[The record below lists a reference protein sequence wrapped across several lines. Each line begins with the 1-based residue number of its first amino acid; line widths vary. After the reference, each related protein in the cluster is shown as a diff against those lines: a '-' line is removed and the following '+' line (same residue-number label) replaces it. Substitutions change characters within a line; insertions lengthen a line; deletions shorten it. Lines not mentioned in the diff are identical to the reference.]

1 MSKAPMIMCILS
13 LAGSAVAAKTKPTP
27 PKPTPLHAR
36 AVAARMAMNPA
47 DLTRVTRDAAKGLPL
62 AQDALGY
69 LHLNGINQPIN
80 QAAALKA
87 FKPGVTAGRH
97 HAILGSIETHLQ
109 LGPQRNEQAAY
120 QLAQTLSRTHPDGL
134 AISGYLTL
142 QGWGT
147 RKDTRAGLSL
157 LAQAVNKGSA
167 AGDYFTFLAY
177 STGLAGRRDAKLA
190 EIYFSSALTKGYSQ
204 AVLVAGE
211 RLISG
216 NGASQN
222 IKRGTQLLEQA
233 LMMGEG
239 QAAERIAYHF
249 TYPPYGYKT
258 NYKDAQRAAKLC
270 TAAENAM
277 CTYLSAQLLIRTGT
291 AATAPN
297 VQALLKRAAYQGH
310 PSAVE
315 AYAKL
320 IKQPADAQDT
330 AILALAAKRKLIPQ
344 APTLTPGAQAALNAL
359 QKAQDAYRK
368 ARQ

>member
-1 MSKAPMIMCILS
+1 MSKSPMIMCILS
-13 LAGSAVAAKTKPTP
+13 LAGSAAAATTTPTP

-69 LHLNGINQPIN
+69 LYLNGINRPVD

-87 FKPGVTAGRH
+87 FKPGVTAGRRD
-97 HAILGSIETHLQ
+97 AILGAIDANLQ
-109 LGPQRNEQAAY
+109 LGPQRNERAAY

-134 AISGYLTL
+134 ALQGYLTL
-142 QGWGT
+142 KGWGT
-147 RKDTRAGLSL
+147 RKDARAGLSL
-157 LAQAVNKGSA
+157 LGQAINKGSA

-177 STGLAGRRDAKLA
+177 ATGLTGKADPKLA

-211 RLISG
+211 RAITG
-216 NGASQN
+216 RGASQN
-222 IKRGTQLLEQA
+222 VARGVQYLEQA

-239 QAAERIAYHF
+239 QAAERVAYHL
-249 TYPPYGYKT
+249 TYPPFGYKT
-258 NYKDAQRAAKLC
+258 NYKDALRAAKLC
-270 TAAENAM
+270 AAAENAM
-277 CTYLSAQLLIRTGT
+277 CTYLTAQITIRTGT
-291 AATAPN
+291 PATAPA
-297 VQALLKRAAYQGH
+297 VLSLLKRAAYQGH

-320 IKQPADAQDT
+320 LKRPADAQDT
-330 AILALAAKRKLIPQ
+330 AILALAAQRKIIPN
-344 APTLTPGAQAALNAL
+344 APAMTSSVQAALNAL
-359 QKAQDAYRK
+359 QRAQRTYQK
-368 ARQ
+368 ARS